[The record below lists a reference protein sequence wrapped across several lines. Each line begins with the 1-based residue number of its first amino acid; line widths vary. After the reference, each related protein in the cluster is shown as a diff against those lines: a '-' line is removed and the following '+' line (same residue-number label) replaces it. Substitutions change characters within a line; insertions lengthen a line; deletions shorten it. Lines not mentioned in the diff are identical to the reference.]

1 MCHSEYKQIDSV
13 LVSRLCYILYLT
25 YNYAAPIF
33 IYHDLF
39 VKCLRYSLLM
49 LYVGRNGA
57 MIVGVNPINLN
68 DNILQRCIRMILDDK

>member
-49 LYVGRNGA
+49 FHVGRNGA
-57 MIVGVNPINLN
+57 MIVGVTPINLN
-68 DNILQRCIRMILDDK
+68 GNILQRCIRMILDDK